1 MAETPPDVVETP
13 PQQAAD
19 GDDAPRRRR
28 AVVRVFE
35 LAVSLPVIAWI
46 VYELA
51 RTNGHGVELWH
62 VALWI
67 AVVAIVDLLPIPAW
81 GGLVV
86 SLSFPILVAT
96 SLLYPPAVAGLIAL
110 VGSSDTREFRRE
122 LPALKALF
130 TRAQM
135 ALAIIVGSAAF
146 HAFAGDIDGPWLTLS
161 LGAMLATILCYS
173 VNAVMVAGYTAVDYR
188 LHIWKI
194 LVEMHGTKPAEFLI
208 AYLGLGLYG
217 TLIARFFTHDGP
229 WAVAAFFAPLVLARQ
244 MFFRSRALEITTDEL
259 RDRERS
265 LQHLSEQLQHQNEQL
280 EEQAALLQVHLDRER
295 ETVAELRELNRM
307 KGEFVAVASHELR
320 TPLTAIIGYAKALL
334 RPHVAEDPTIREEF
348 TVGIAQQGQRLMELV
363 QNLLTASNIE
373 SGSIAIDVSP
383 VNLADLCE
391 QIAGEFAD
399 RSERILLDVEP
410 HLPLVHTDRTL
421 LGRVLTNLIDNALKY
436 SDDDKTCQV
445 VVTTAGSDVRVAVR
459 DEGVGINAAALPHV
473 FDRFY
478 QVDSSATRRFGGTGL
493 GLAIVKEILHHLG
506 GSVAVESTPG
516 RGSVFTVEIPVHADA
531 PDGRADVPAA
541 GDAVAAAG

>member
-51 RTNGHGVELWH
+51 RTSGQGVELWH

-173 VNAVMVAGYTAVDYR
+173 VNAVMVAGYTGVDYR

-244 MFFRSRALEITTDEL
+244 MFFRSRALEIT
-259 RDRERS
+259 
-265 LQHLSEQLQHQNEQL
+265 
-280 EEQAALLQVHLDRER
+280 ALLQVHLDRER

-373 SGSIAIDVSP
+373 SGSIAIEVSP
-383 VNLADLCE
+383 VDLADLCE

-445 VVTTAGSDVRVAVR
+445 VVTTAGSDVRMAVR
-459 DEGVGINAAALPHV
+459 DEGVGIDAAALPHV

-506 GSVAVESTPG
+506 GSVTVESTPG
-516 RGSVFTVEIPVHADA
+516 RGSVFTVEIPARADA
-531 PDGRADVPAA
+531 SDGRADEPTA